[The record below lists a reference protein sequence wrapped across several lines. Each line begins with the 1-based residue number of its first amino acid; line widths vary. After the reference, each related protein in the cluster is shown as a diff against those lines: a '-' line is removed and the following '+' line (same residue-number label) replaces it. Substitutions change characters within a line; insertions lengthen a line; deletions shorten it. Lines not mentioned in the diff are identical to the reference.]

1 MEPEIKIR
9 GYHVDF
15 YSHLNNARYLEF
27 LEEGRWQ
34 LFEDYL
40 PKDFFSSGKYSFY
53 VVNINISYLGQAKLH
68 DTIIIKSGLERFGN
82 KSAAFRQQIINK
94 HTKEVLADAE
104 ITFVVAQKEGKAI
117 KIENEIKEILSKI
130 PFFKKQHAV

>member
-1 MEPEIKIR
+1 MEPVIKIR

-40 PKDFFSSGKYSFY
+40 PEGFFTSDKYSFY

-68 DTIIIKSGLERFGN
+68 DTVLVKSGIKRFGN
-82 KSAAFRQQIINK
+82 RSAAFRQQIINK
-94 HTKEVLADAE
+94 NTGEVLADAE
-104 ITFVVAQKEGKAI
+104 VTFVVAQKEGRAI
-117 KIENEIKEILSKI
+117 KIEGEIKEILSKI
-130 PFFKKQHAV
+130 PPFKN